1 MYGAGVASLAQPEQV
16 SLLREY
22 LDMRQTS
29 LRLCAPLSVEDHSL
43 QPMPDAS
50 PAKWHLAHTTWF
62 FETFVLSQYQP
73 QYRPPHPEF
82 RSLFNSYYN
91 SVGDRPLRALR
102 HILSR
107 PSLDEV
113 RLYRA
118 QVDEAMAGLI
128 ERELPAAAVD
138 LITLGIHHEQQHQE
152 LIVTDVKNG
161 LWANPLR
168 PAYREQ
174 APARPA
180 SSSVHGL
187 RWKSFPEG
195 TYLIGFEGGGFG
207 FDNEGPRHKVYLEPF
222 RLASRL
228 ATNAEYLEFMR
239 DGGYSTPT
247 LWLSDGWDTV
257 RANQWTGPLYWE
269 QRDGEWWNYTIEGMQ
284 PLNLSEPI
292 CHISFYEA
300 DGFARWSGAR
310 LPTEFEWETAASCC
324 PIAGNFQDS
333 GVLHPQPASQNPL
346 IPNDRMS
353 GAPGNEPLTQMFG
366 DVWEWTAS
374 AYTPY
379 PGFKPAAGA
388 VGEYNGKFMCNQ
400 MVLRGGSCAT
410 PQSHIRA
417 TYRNFFP
424 PHVRWQFMG
433 VRLANGD

>member
-1 MYGAGVASLAQPEQV
+1 MHSTAVAQDNTLSSRS
-16 SLLREY
+16 SLLRHFLSVRE
-22 LDMRQTS
+22 MS
-29 LRLCAPLSVEDHSL
+29 LHLCAPLSVEDHSL

-62 FETFVLSQYQP
+62 FETFVLSQYDS
-73 QYRPPHPEF
+73 QYHSPHPAF
-82 RSLFNSYYN
+82 RNLFNSYYN
-91 SVGDRPLRALR
+91 AVGDRPLRALR

-107 PSLDEV
+107 PGLDEV
-113 RLYRA
+113 RLYRSH
-118 QVDEAMAGLI
+118 VDEELADLI
-128 ERELPAAAVD
+128 ESDLPDAATE

-161 LWANPLR
+161 LWTNPLR
-168 PAYREQ
+168 PAYCAGPAAGASDTT
-174 APARPA
+174 APNLAWQKFDSGVYP
-180 SSSVHGL
+180 
-187 RWKSFPEG
+187 
-195 TYLIGFEGGGFG
+195 IGFAGDGFS
-207 FDNEGPRHKVYLEPF
+207 FDNEGPRHNVYLEPF

-228 ATNAEYLEFMR
+228 VTNAEYLEFMKA
-239 DGGYSTPT
+239 GGYSTPT

-257 RANQWTGPLYWE
+257 GSNHWTAPLYWE
-269 QRDGEWWNYTIEGMQ
+269 QREGEWWNYSIEGMQ
-284 PLNLSEPI
+284 PVRLNEPV

-300 DGFARWSGAR
+300 DAFARWAGGR
-310 LPTEFEWETAASCC
+310 LPTEFEWEVAAASL
-324 PIAGNFQDS
+324 PVEGNFVES
-333 GVLHPQPASQNPL
+333 AALHPKPAS
-346 IPNDRMS
+346 
-353 GAPGNEPLTQMFG
+353 GAGPLTQMFG
-366 DVWEWTAS
+366 DVWEWTGS

-424 PHVRWQFMG
+424 PHARWQFMG